1 MEWSIIFF
9 YIFMCWTLAVIYF
22 IYIWIGIDERLI
34 PILVF
39 ISIKEK
45 FEIEMGRGQVV
56 RQRVLVPLFGGSNP
70 SVPER
75 LHEKFFFNLGYS
87 VTFCSDFSIKIKL
100 FSFSFSQM
108 RLSVRVEIKR
118 FHWILNSKQFLGIS
132 LRDYYFNSH
141 IEVSYLGKLFF
152 PWNLNS
158 RIM

>member
-1 MEWSIIFF
+1 
-9 YIFMCWTLAVIYF
+9 
-22 IYIWIGIDERLI
+22 
-34 PILVF
+34 
-39 ISIKEK
+39 
-45 FEIEMGRGQVV
+45 
-56 RQRVLVPLFGGSNP
+56 
-70 SVPER
+70 
-75 LHEKFFFNLGYS
+75 
-87 VTFCSDFSIKIKL
+87 
-100 FSFSFSQM
+100 M